1 MAAAE
6 EVRKG
11 YRDSG
16 ARTARDI
23 LKMDKLVVLD
33 FGSQYSHLIC
43 RRIREANVYCE
54 LLPYNTPAKVIKE
67 IDPKGIIF
75 SGGPASVYAKN
86 APKPDKEI
94 FKMGKPILGICYGHQ
109 VLVDSFGGR
118 VKHSNSREYGRAELA
133 IDGIDEK
140 EEREEDNSSDLFK
153 GLGSGIIKCW
163 MSHADAAEKLPEG
176 FKVLA
181 HTENSFSAAIGN
193 PEKKFYGIQFHPE
206 VVHTEKGGQILKNFA
221 QTISRAK
228 PEWNIESFIETT
240 VNDIRKKV
248 GKEKVLAAVSGG
260 IDSTTVAA
268 LMHKAI
274 GDQLSCV
281 FINHGLLRQDEEKE
295 VIRLFKD
302 HLRINVIYVNA
313 EKQFLSKLKDVS
325 DPEKKRKIIGEEFAN
340 VFAAVVKKKKKK
352 KMMMMKRKKKKKD
365 TEQFQWLAQG
375 TLYPDVIESG
385 VSKGPAAVIKT
396 HHNVGGLPKWL
407 DLKVIEPLRY
417 LYKDEVRKAAKLLG
431 VPDELLK
438 RHPFPGPGLAVRI
451 IGEVTPEKIRICK
464 HASKIIEDEL
474 KETTADTSVSASNG
488 GGGQWY
494 DKVWQAY
501 AAVGDDRA
509 VGVLGDERIYG
520 HIVTIRVVESMDAMT
535 ADWSRLPYELI
546 EKISNRITNEVE
558 GVTWVTY
565 AVSSKPPATIEPQ

>member
-1 MAAAE
+1 
-6 EVRKG
+6 
-11 YRDSG
+11 
-16 ARTARDI
+16 
-23 LKMDKLVVLD
+23 MDKLVVLD

-54 LLPYNTPAKVIKE
+54 LLPYNTPVKVIKE

-75 SGGPASVYAKN
+75 SGGPASVYAQN

-94 FKMGKPILGICYGHQ
+94 FKMGKPLLGICYGHQ
-109 VLVDSFGGR
+109 VLVDSFGGK
-118 VKHSNSREYGRAELA
+118 VKRTNSREYGRSVLIIE
-133 IDGIDEK
+133 GEG
-140 EEREEDNSSDLFK
+140 EEDTSDLFK
-153 GLGSGIIKCW
+153 GLGPGIMNCW

-176 FKVLA
+176 FRVLA
-181 HTENSFSAAIGN
+181 RTENSFSAAIGN
-193 PEKKFYGIQFHPE
+193 PDKKFYGIQFHPE
-206 VVHTEKGGQILKNFA
+206 VVHTEKGTQILKNFA
-221 QTISRAK
+221 QTISGAK
-228 PEWNIESFIETT
+228 PEWDIESFIESTI
-240 VNDIRKKV
+240 NDIRKQV

-281 FINHGLLRQDEEKE
+281 FINHGLLRQDEEKD
-295 VIRLFKD
+295 VVRLFKD
-302 HLRINVIYVNA
+302 HLGINIIYVDA
-313 EKQFLSKLKDVS
+313 EKQFLGKLKGVS
-325 DPEKKRKIIGEEFAN
+325 DPEEKRKIIGEEFAN
-340 VFAAVVKKKKKK
+340 VFAAVVK
-352 KMMMMKRKKKKKD
+352 RKKEENEKD
-365 TEQFQWLAQG
+365 DADSFRWLAQG

-407 DLKVIEPLRY
+407 NLKVIEPLRY

-451 IGEVTPEKIRICK
+451 IGEVNSEKIRICK
-464 HASKIIEDEL
+464 HASKIVEDEL
-474 KETTADTSVSASNG
+474 KSTAAFAPTSAYVASSAVAAVAANDNTAG
-488 GGGQWY
+488 WY

-509 VGVLGDERIYG
+509 VGVLGDERVYG
-520 HIVTIRVVESMDAMT
+520 HIVIIRIVESVDAMT

>member
-1 MAAAE
+1 
-6 EVRKG
+6 
-11 YRDSG
+11 
-16 ARTARDI
+16 
-23 LKMDKLVVLD
+23 MDKLVVLD

-43 RRIREANVYCE
+43 RRVREANVYCE

-75 SGGPASVYAKN
+75 SGGPASVYAQN

-94 FKMGKPILGICYGHQ
+94 FKMGKPLLGICYGHQ
-109 VLVDSFGGR
+109 VLVDAFGGK
-118 VKHSNSREYGRAELA
+118 VKRSNSREYGRSVLIIE
-133 IDGIDEK
+133 GEG
-140 EEREEDNSSDLFK
+140 EESAPDLFK
-153 GLGSGIIKCW
+153 GLGPGIINCW

-181 HTENSFSAAIGN
+181 RTENSSSAAIGN
-193 PEKKFYGIQFHPE
+193 PDKKFYGIQFHPE
-206 VVHTEKGGQILKNFA
+206 VVHTEKGTQILKNFA
-221 QTISRAK
+221 QTISGAK
-228 PEWNIESFIETT
+228 SEWDIKSFVESTID
-240 VNDIRKKV
+240 DIRKQV

-281 FINHGLLRQDEEKE
+281 FINHGLLRQDEEKD
-295 VIRLFKD
+295 VVRLFKD
-302 HLRINVIYVNA
+302 HLGINVIYVNA
-313 EKQFLSKLKDVS
+313 EKQFLGKLKGIS
-325 DPEKKRKIIGEEFAN
+325 DPEEKRKIIGEEFAN
-340 VFAAVVKKKKKK
+340 VFAAVVKKKKKND
-352 KMMMMKRKKKKKD
+352 KD
-365 TEQFQWLAQG
+365 NSSASADSFQWLAQG

-407 DLKVIEPLRY
+407 NLKVIEPLRY

-451 IGEVTPEKIRICK
+451 IGEVTPEKVRICK
-464 HASKIIEDEL
+464 HASKIVEDEL
-474 KETTADTSVSASNG
+474 KSTAAFAPTSSSVASPAVATTSYTSDNPG
-488 GGGQWY
+488 WY
-494 DKVWQAY
+494 DRVWQAY

-509 VGVLGDERIYG
+509 VGVLGDERVYG
-520 HIVTIRVVESMDAMT
+520 HIVIIRIVESIDAMT

-558 GVTWVTY
+558 GATWVTY

>member
-1 MAAAE
+1 
-6 EVRKG
+6 
-11 YRDSG
+11 
-16 ARTARDI
+16 
-23 LKMDKLVVLD
+23 MDKLVVLD

-54 LLPYNTPAKVIKE
+54 LLPYNTPARVIKE

-94 FKMGKPILGICYGHQ
+94 FEMGKPLLGICYGHQ
-109 VLVDSFGGR
+109 VLVDSFGGK
-118 VKHSNSREYGRAELA
+118 VKRTNSREYGRSVLIIE
-133 IDGIDEK
+133 GEG
-140 EEREEDNSSDLFK
+140 EEDTSDLFK
-153 GLGSGIIKCW
+153 GLGPGIMNCW

-181 HTENSFSAAIGN
+181 RTENSFSAAIGN
-193 PEKKFYGIQFHPE
+193 PDKKFYGIQFHPE
-206 VVHTEKGGQILKNFA
+206 VVHTEKGTQILKNFA

-228 PEWNIESFIETT
+228 PEWDIESFIESTI
-240 VNDIRKKV
+240 NDIRKQV

-281 FINHGLLRQDEEKE
+281 FINHGLLRQDEEKD
-295 VIRLFKD
+295 VVMLFKD
-302 HLRINVIYVNA
+302 HLGIKVIHVDA
-313 EKQFLSKLKDVS
+313 EKQFLSKLRGVS
-325 DPEKKRKIIGEEFAN
+325 DPEEKRKIIGEEFAN
-340 VFAAVVKKKKKK
+340 VFAAVVKKKEEKEEEE
-352 KMMMMKRKKKKKD
+352 D
-365 TEQFQWLAQG
+365 ADSFQWLAQG

-407 DLKVIEPLRY
+407 NLKVIEPLRY

-464 HASKIIEDEL
+464 HASKIVEDEL
-474 KETTADTSVSASNG
+474 KSTAAFAPMSASVASTAATTTADNVG
-488 GGGQWY
+488 WY

-509 VGVLGDERIYG
+509 VGVLGDERVYG
-520 HIVTIRVVESMDAMT
+520 HIVIIRIVESIDAMT

>member
-1 MAAAE
+1 
-6 EVRKG
+6 
-11 YRDSG
+11 
-16 ARTARDI
+16 
-23 LKMDKLVVLD
+23 MDKLVVLD

-75 SGGPASVYAKN
+75 SGGPASVYAQN

-94 FKMGKPILGICYGHQ
+94 FKMGKPLLGICYGHQ
-109 VLVDSFGGR
+109 VLVDSFGGK
-118 VKHSNSREYGRAELA
+118 VKRTDSREYGRSVLIIE
-133 IDGIDEK
+133 GEG
-140 EEREEDNSSDLFK
+140 EEGTSDLFK
-153 GLGSGIIKCW
+153 GLGPGIMNCW

-181 HTENSFSAAIGN
+181 RTENSFSAAIGN
-193 PEKKFYGIQFHPE
+193 PDKKFYGIQFHPE
-206 VVHTEKGGQILKNFA
+206 VVHTEKGTQILKNFA
-221 QTISRAK
+221 QTISGAK
-228 PEWNIESFIETT
+228 PGWDIESFIESTI
-240 VNDIRKKV
+240 NDIRKQV

-281 FINHGLLRQDEEKE
+281 FINHGLLRQDEEKD
-295 VIRLFKD
+295 VVRLFKD
-302 HLRINVIYVNA
+302 HLGINVIYVDA
-313 EKQFLSKLKDVS
+313 EKQFLGKLRGVS
-325 DPEKKRKIIGEEFAN
+325 DPEEKRKIIGEEFAN
-340 VFAAVVKKKKKK
+340 VFAAVVKKKKEEKE
-352 KMMMMKRKKKKKD
+352 KD
-365 TEQFQWLAQG
+365 DADSFQWLAQG

-407 DLKVIEPLRY
+407 NLKVIEPLRY

-431 VPDELLK
+431 VPNELLK

-464 HASKIIEDEL
+464 HASKIVEDEL
-474 KETTADTSVSASNG
+474 KSTATFAPTSASVASTAATATTADNVG
-488 GGGQWY
+488 WY
-494 DKVWQAY
+494 DRVWQAY

-509 VGVLGDERIYG
+509 VGVLGDERVYG
-520 HIVTIRVVESMDAMT
+520 HIVIIRIVESMDAMT

>member
-1 MAAAE
+1 
-6 EVRKG
+6 
-11 YRDSG
+11 
-16 ARTARDI
+16 
-23 LKMDKLVVLD
+23 MDKLVVLD

-75 SGGPASVYAKN
+75 SGGPASVYAQN

-94 FKMGKPILGICYGHQ
+94 FKMGKPLLGICYGHQ
-109 VLVDSFGGR
+109 VLVDSFGGK
-118 VKHSNSREYGRAELA
+118 VKRTNSREYGRSVLIIE
-133 IDGIDEK
+133 GEG
-140 EEREEDNSSDLFK
+140 EEDTSDLFK
-153 GLGSGIIKCW
+153 GLGPGIMNCW

-181 HTENSFSAAIGN
+181 RTESSFSAAIGN
-193 PEKKFYGIQFHPE
+193 PDKKFYGIQFHPE
-206 VVHTEKGGQILKNFA
+206 VVHTEKGTQILKNFA
-221 QTISRAK
+221 QTISGAK
-228 PEWNIESFIETT
+228 PEWDIGSFIESTIK
-240 VNDIRKKV
+240 DIRKQV

-268 LMHKAI
+268 LMHRAI

-281 FINHGLLRQDEEKE
+281 FINHGLLRQDEEKD
-295 VIRLFKD
+295 VVRLFKD
-302 HLRINVIYVNA
+302 HLGINIIYVDA
-313 EKQFLSKLKDVS
+313 EKQFLGKLKGVS
-325 DPEKKRKIIGEEFAN
+325 DPEEKRKIIGEEFAN
-340 VFAAVVKKKKKK
+340 VFAAVVK
-352 KMMMMKRKKKKKD
+352 RKKEEKEKD
-365 TEQFQWLAQG
+365 DADSFQWLAQG

-407 DLKVIEPLRY
+407 NLKVIEPLRY

-464 HASKIIEDEL
+464 HASKIVEDEL
-474 KETTADTSVSASNG
+474 KSTAAFAPTSASVASPAVAAVAANDNTAG
-488 GGGQWY
+488 WY
-494 DKVWQAY
+494 DRVWQAY

-509 VGVLGDERIYG
+509 VGVLGDERVYG
-520 HIVTIRVVESMDAMT
+520 HIVTIRIVESVDAMT

>member
-1 MAAAE
+1 
-6 EVRKG
+6 
-11 YRDSG
+11 
-16 ARTARDI
+16 
-23 LKMDKLVVLD
+23 MDKLVVLD

-75 SGGPASVYAKN
+75 SGGPASVYAQN

-94 FKMGKPILGICYGHQ
+94 FKIGKPLLGICYGHQ
-109 VLVDSFGGR
+109 VLVDSFGGK
-118 VKHSNSREYGRAELA
+118 VKRTNSREYGRSVLIIE
-133 IDGIDEK
+133 GEG
-140 EEREEDNSSDLFK
+140 EEDTSDLFK
-153 GLGSGIIKCW
+153 GLGPGIMNCW

-181 HTENSFSAAIGN
+181 RTESSFSAAIGN
-193 PEKKFYGIQFHPE
+193 PDKKFYGIQFHPE
-206 VVHTEKGGQILKNFA
+206 VVHTEKGTQILKNFA
-221 QTISRAK
+221 QTISGAK
-228 PEWNIESFIETT
+228 PEWDIGSFIESTIK
-240 VNDIRKKV
+240 DIRKQV

-268 LMHKAI
+268 LMHRAI

-281 FINHGLLRQDEEKE
+281 FINHGLLRQDEEKD
-295 VIRLFKD
+295 VVRLFKD
-302 HLRINVIYVNA
+302 HLGINIIYVDA
-313 EKQFLSKLKDVS
+313 EKQFLGKLKGVS
-325 DPEKKRKIIGEEFAN
+325 DPEEKRKIIGEEFAN
-340 VFAAVVKKKKKK
+340 VFAAVVK
-352 KMMMMKRKKKKKD
+352 RKKEEKEKD
-365 TEQFQWLAQG
+365 DADSFQWLAQG

-464 HASKIIEDEL
+464 HASKIVEDEL
-474 KETTADTSVSASNG
+474 KSTAAFAPTSASVASPAVAAVAANDNTAG
-488 GGGQWY
+488 WY
-494 DKVWQAY
+494 DRVWQAY

-509 VGVLGDERIYG
+509 VGVLGDERVYG
-520 HIVTIRVVESMDAMT
+520 HIVTIRIVESVDAMT

-558 GVTWVTY
+558 GITWVTY